1 MEPFII
7 KDMSITDKI
16 KTFEDACKAI
26 GLAGPE
32 ALPELLQPKNA
43 DIVPS
48 HIKAQLK
55 LEIITLAL
63 NEGWQHIPDGKHY
76 AYWPWFFLYT
86 TEEIAS
92 MGKEKAKERAMINAT
107 DISEEFAGLGYAYSN
122 SAWSHTYAYLGS
134 RLAYKTRTLAEY
146 SGKQFIDLW
155 KEMLFI
161 PINR

>member
-1 MEPFII
+1 M
-7 KDMSITDKI
+7 DITDKI
-16 KTFEDACKAI
+16 KTFDDACKAI

-32 ALPELLQPKNA
+32 ALPELLQEKYA
-43 DIVPS
+43 AIVPS

-86 TEEIAS
+86 AGEIAD
-92 MGKEKAKERAMINAT
+92 MGKEGAEERAMINAT
-107 DISEEFAGLGYAYSN
+107 DVSDVFAGLGYAYSY
-122 SAWSHTYAYLGS
+122 SAWSSSRATFGS
-134 RLAYKTRTLAEY
+134 RLAYKSRELARY
-146 SGKQFIDLW
+146 SGKQFIELW
-155 KEMLFI
+155 KEALLI

>member
-1 MEPFII
+1 MN
-7 KDMSITDKI
+7 ITDKI
-16 KTFEDACKAI
+16 KTFDDACKAI

-32 ALPELLQPKNA
+32 ALPELLQEKYA
-43 DIVPS
+43 AIVPS

-86 TEEIAS
+86 AGEIAD
-92 MGKEKAKERAMINAT
+92 MGKEGAEERAMINAT
-107 DISEEFAGLGYAYSN
+107 DVSDVFAGLGCAN
-122 SAWSHTYAYLGS
+122 SSCAWSVSYARIGS
-134 RLAYKTRTLAEY
+134 RLAYKSRELARY
-146 SGKQFIDLW
+146 SGKQFIELW
-155 KEMLFI
+155 KEALLI

>member
-1 MEPFII
+1 MN
-7 KDMSITDKI
+7 ITDKI
-16 KTFEDACKAI
+16 KTFDDACKAI

-32 ALPELLQPKNA
+32 ALPELLQEEYA
-43 DIVPS
+43 AIVPS

-86 TEEIAS
+86 AGEIAD
-92 MGKEKAKERAMINAT
+92 MGKEVAEERAMINAT
-107 DISEEFAGLGYAYSN
+107 DVSDVFAGLGYAASS
-122 SAWSHTYAYLGS
+122 SAWPLSSADFGS
-134 RLAYKTRTLAEY
+134 RLAYKSRELARY
-146 SGKQFIDLW
+146 SGKQFIELW
-155 KEMLFI
+155 KEALLI